1 MRSEAPYAFRNHPL
15 VDHMTG
21 CLRIVEK
28 FLEVN
33 PNYLHVVGVRLMKAG
48 LNTAEPKLIETML
61 KLGATI
67 HDIGKAY
74 RHYQERIEKYGGGF
88 EYHEILSAVSCY
100 KILSNNL
107 SPESQGLKIL
117 LLMAVLNHHQAF
129 RESVPKILSDT
140 YFVKNVLHIAKGGLC
155 DSVSNIEPALKMLGL
170 TIEEVFA
177 KDYPEFK
184 SLLEKVR
191 YTLKLFLQRRFDDN
205 RRWLKLYSLLM
216 FPIILADNLDACE
229 KRSGSSS
236 SLVIEELRRAI
247 GNA

>member
-1 MRSEAPYAFRNHPL
+1 MRSEAPYAFKNHPL

-28 FLEVN
+28 FLEIN

-48 LNTAEPKLIETML
+48 LNTAEPELIGTMI
-61 KLGATI
+61 KLGVVI
-67 HDIGKAY
+67 HDVGKAY
-74 RHYQERIEKYGGGF
+74 RHYQERIERYGGGF
-88 EYHEILSAVSCY
+88 KYHEILSAVSCC
-100 KILSNNL
+100 KVLSNSL
-107 SPESQGLKIL
+107 SLESQGLKIL

-155 DSVSNIEPALKMLGL
+155 DNVSNIEPALKTLGL

-184 SLLEKVR
+184 SLLENVR
-191 YTLKLFLQRRFDDN
+191 RVLKLFLQRKFDDN

-216 FPIILADNLDACE
+216 FPIVLADNLDAYE

-236 SLVIEELRRAI
+236 RLVIEELRRAV
-247 GNA
+247 GNV

>member
-1 MRSEAPYAFRNHPL
+1 MRSKAPYAFKNNPL

-28 FLEVN
+28 FLEIN

-48 LNTAEPKLIETML
+48 LNTAEPELIGTMI
-61 KLGATI
+61 KLGVVI
-67 HDIGKAY
+67 HDVGKAY
-74 RHYQERIEKYGGGF
+74 RHYQERIERYGGGF
-88 EYHEILSAVSCY
+88 KYHEILSAVSCC
-100 KILSNNL
+100 KVLSNSL
-107 SPESQGLKIL
+107 SLESQGLKIL

-155 DSVSNIEPALKMLGL
+155 DNVSNIEPALKTLGL

-184 SLLEKVR
+184 SLLENVR
-191 YTLKLFLQRRFDDN
+191 CVLKLFLQRKFDDN

-216 FPIILADNLDACE
+216 FPIVLADNLDAYE

-236 SLVIEELRRAI
+236 RLVIEELRRAVE
-247 GNA
+247 NV